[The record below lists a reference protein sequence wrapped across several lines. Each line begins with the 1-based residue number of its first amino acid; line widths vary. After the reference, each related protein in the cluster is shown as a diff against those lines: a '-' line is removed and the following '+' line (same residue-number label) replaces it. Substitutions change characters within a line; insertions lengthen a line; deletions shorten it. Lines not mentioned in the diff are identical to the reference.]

1 MRRMPK
7 EEREKLRI
15 NIHAARCVNN
25 MQRRLS
31 RNVAAHQPKPRHL
44 NNTSI
49 ATLAVYSLYTQHL
62 RVFHGYVHIQY
73 MCVYAWMR
81 TGNGLKCFL
90 RAVKKLKNSR
100 NITTKQQHKKK
111 EKKNDSLAHEG
122 LKSYVLSHSRKWK
135 KMHYPY
141 VCFTTWE

>member
-1 MRRMPK
+1 MLLKQNSRAPDLNSSYSLFLSRFSRFLIHVHNGVTKKSIPSPPFTYTHAQWGWMPK

-31 RNVAAHQPKPRHL
+31 RNVAAHQPEPRHL

-49 ATLAVYSLYTQHL
+49 ATLAVYYLIHTTYACFPWL
-62 RVFHGYVHIQY
+62 RTYI
-73 MCVYAWMR
+73 CVCMTVWLYAWMR

-90 RAVKKLKNSR
+90 RAVK
-100 NITTKQQHKKK
+100 
-111 EKKNDSLAHEG
+111 
-122 LKSYVLSHSRKWK
+122 
-135 KMHYPY
+135 
-141 VCFTTWE
+141 